1 MRHFT
6 PHRLR
11 PLKGSGAEL
20 GPRTAMNAGL
30 PRAAEANF
38 FISTRTFPARART
51 AAPSSIFERA
61 GRAHPILAARQ
72 GRAAAAGAWSDFNDN
87 AHVDR
92 RAPPGGNSGGG
103 RQREPDRGI

>member
-11 PLKGSGAEL
+11 PLIGSGAEM
-20 GPRTAMNAGL
+20 GSRTAMNAGL
-30 PRAAEANF
+30 PRAAEAMIF
-38 FISTRTFPARART
+38 VSTRTYPALARM

-72 GRAAAAGAWSDFNDN
+72 GRAAAGAWSEFNDN